1 MCVSYTG
8 TYVLNSLK
16 GSPCIKVTMGVEY
29 IITEQKVREGR
40 VLCVLCWP
48 PFQLILHN
56 MCVSVSICVC
66 EVSRVE
72 KQLSALSVP
81 SNCKVWALVWQ
92 ENRHF
97 SPVCQTWYFNLDSS
111 RVTVSGYCG
120 NQAAVLSITMPD
132 NAASLQFTF
141 AKVGKKRNYN
151 KCHLM

>member
-1 MCVSYTG
+1 MCVSHTG

-29 IITEQKVREGR
+29 IITEQKVRECVCCVCCADCR
-40 VLCVLCWP
+40 FSSFCTICVL
-48 PFQLILHN
+48 
-56 MCVSVSICVC
+56 VSACVC
-66 EVSRVE
+66 EVLWVK
-72 KQLSALSVP
+72 KQLSALSAP

-111 RVTVSGYCG
+111 RVRVSGYCG

-141 AKVGKKRNYN
+141 TKVRKKRNYN

>member
-1 MCVSYTG
+1 MCFAHRNLRAELSERESLHQSYH
-8 TYVLNSLK
+8 
-16 GSPCIKVTMGVEY
+16 GSGVHHHR
-29 IITEQKVREGR
+29 TEGQRVC

-48 PFQLILHN
+48 PFQLIQLN
-56 MCVSVSICVC
+56 MCVSVSMCVC
-66 EVSRVE
+66 EVSRVK

-120 NQAAVLSITMPD
+120 NQAAVLSITMPG

-141 AKVGKKRNYN
+141 TKVGKKRNYN